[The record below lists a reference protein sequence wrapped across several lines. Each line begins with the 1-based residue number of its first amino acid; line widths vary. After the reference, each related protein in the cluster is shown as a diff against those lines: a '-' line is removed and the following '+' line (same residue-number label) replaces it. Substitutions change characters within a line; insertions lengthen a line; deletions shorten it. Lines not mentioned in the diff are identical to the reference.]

1 MSEFAT
7 AGSPLARDQNQT
19 DRWDVSRKRVPCIV
33 ALLLLAVTS
42 TQAAEFRMAEP
53 VTRER
58 VLTLPPVEQKAWL
71 NYLAT
76 SEQHFAAE
84 KAGRAAEA
92 KANGLTELKL
102 APYATVFGVNLNQPV
117 AWFATDEGRRVTAN
131 ILSYQTLT
139 GGFSKRLDYG
149 KGPRL
154 PGVDFVS
161 EKNAHYEGTFD
172 NDATT
177 THVRALARAVQATDS
192 AAARE
197 AFFRGLNYVFLAQ
210 YPNGG
215 WPQIYPLEGGYHD
228 SITFND
234 DVASNILALLA
245 DVAAGKDEFAFVPEP
260 LRREARE
267 RVQRG
272 LAAVLACQ
280 IKVDG
285 RLTGWCQQ
293 HDALTL
299 QPVAARAFE
308 PQGICSQESASL
320 MGWLMTL
327 PNPDAKV
334 VATIE
339 GAAAWFE
346 KTKITGFAWRNSG
359 DQGRLLVP
367 DPNAG
372 PLWSRIYEIGTDRPI
387 FGNPDK
393 TVHYDVAEITRER
406 RGGYNWYSGAPA
418 RQLAAYPAWKAKLK
432 R

>member
-1 MSEFAT
+1 MTDFAT
-7 AGSPLARDQNQT
+7 ARSALAPTQGRT
-19 DRWDVSRKRVPCIV
+19 EMHAVRRTWRLCLGG
-33 ALLLLAVTS
+33 LLLLAGTS
-42 TQAAEFRMAEP
+42 AHAAEFRMAEP

-58 VLTLPPVEQKAWL
+58 VLTLPAAEQKAWL
-71 NYLAT
+71 DYLAT
-76 SEQHFAAE
+76 SERHLGAE
-84 KAGRAAEA
+84 KAARAVEA

-117 AWFATDEGRRVTAN
+117 AWFATAEGRRVTAN

-192 AAARE
+192 AVARE

-245 DVAAGKDEFAFVPEP
+245 EVAAGKDEFAFVPAA
-260 LRREARE
+260 LRREARD

-285 RLTGWCQQ
+285 KLTGWCQQ

-320 MGWLMTL
+320 IGWLMTL
-327 PNPDAKV
+327 PNPDKNI
-334 VATIE
+334 VAAVDA
-339 GAAAWFE
+339 AAAWFE
-346 KTKITGFAWRNSG
+346 KTKIAGFAWRNSG

-367 DPNAG
+367 DANAG

-418 RQLAAYPAWKAKLK
+418 RQLAAYAAWKAK